1 MAQVNQLLGKKKKRN
16 RNTLFISLML
26 LWPLLHFFVF
36 TIYINVDTILL
47 SMQKVD
53 RYGNYYFCGL
63 DNFIS
68 LFNDFYLDSSIN
80 VLNKA
85 FVNSLLFFPVSN
97 LVLLPC
103 SIVVAY
109 FFFKKVAGTKIFRVI
124 FFLPSIISVVVLTMV
139 YKFMFNSSFG
149 PVDQIFKALNL
160 GALIPA
166 GGWFGTPDSS
176 LALVYFYC
184 IWSGIGYNVVLLQ
197 GAMSRVPYE
206 VIESGML
213 DGIGIFREIV
223 SVIVPMIFPT
233 VSTMLIMGST
243 AIFTVFLQPMLLTG
257 MENVNGV
264 KTIAL
269 LVVYYTK
276 SGSETMKIVA
286 ATLGVFMSLI
296 GVPLVLS
303 FKWALEKITPSVEY

>member
-103 SIVVAY
+103 SIVVDTVG
-109 FFFKKVAGTKIFRVI
+109 KIIGTITETI
-124 FFLPSIISVVVLTMV
+124 SLNIPIPSNI
-139 YKFMFNSSFG
+139 
-149 PVDQIFKALNL
+149 
-160 GALIPA
+160 
-166 GGWFGTPDSS
+166 PDS
-176 LALVYFYC
+176 
-184 IWSGIGYNVVLLQ
+184 
-197 GAMSRVPYE
+197 
-206 VIESGML
+206 
-213 DGIGIFREIV
+213 
-223 SVIVPMIFPT
+223 
-233 VSTMLIMGST
+233 
-243 AIFTVFLQPMLLTG
+243 
-257 MENVNGV
+257 
-264 KTIAL
+264 
-269 LVVYYTK
+269 
-276 SGSETMKIVA
+276 
-286 ATLGVFMSLI
+286 
-296 GVPLVLS
+296 
-303 FKWALEKITPSVEY
+303 ITS